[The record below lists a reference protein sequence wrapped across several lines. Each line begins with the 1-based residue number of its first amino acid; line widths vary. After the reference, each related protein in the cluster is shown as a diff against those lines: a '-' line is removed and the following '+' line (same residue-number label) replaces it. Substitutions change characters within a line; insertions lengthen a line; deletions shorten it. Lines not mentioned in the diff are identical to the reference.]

1 MSENNVMQ
9 VPNEDIFDPF
19 SRPKMSFKEHGPE
32 SNIHLKSDAQVP
44 TAPSH
49 DKTYLREIQTMLNA
63 ESGDKPLNP
72 KDFGVKEEDVVKDKS
87 FSTNGGVGVEA
98 RDVNADVNATIGVDK
113 VDKSVTVG
121 DNSTLT
127 INNDNSKT
135 VNKNRFDRGVAM
147 GDNVAQPSQQA
158 SADLSK

>member
-1 MSENNVMQ
+1 MSENNAVQ
-9 VPNEDIFDPF
+9 VPDEDISVVSPY
-19 SRPKMSFKEHGPE
+19 PE
-32 SNIHLKSDAQVP
+32 TQA
-44 TAPSH
+44 
-49 DKTYLREIQTMLNA
+49 M
-63 ESGDKPLNP
+63 LNP
-72 KDFGVKEEDVVKDKS
+72 KDFGVKKEDVVKDKS

-135 VNKNRFDRGVAM
+135 VNKNRFDKAIGM
-147 GDNVAQPSQQA
+147 QTPSGNIPQA
-158 SADLSK
+158 DAGLEK

>member
-9 VPNEDIFDPF
+9 VPNEDVFDPF
-19 SRPKMSFKEHGPE
+19 SRPKMSFKEHGSE
-32 SNIHLKSDAQVP
+32 GNTHHKSDALVP
-44 TAPSH
+44 TTPISADLYPE
-49 DKTYLREIQTMLNA
+49 TQEMLNSKWNI
-63 ESGDKPLNP
+63 EP
-72 KDFGVKEEDVVKDKS
+72 KDKS

-135 VNKNRFDRGVAM
+135 VNKNRFDRGMAI

>member
-1 MSENNVMQ
+1 MSDNMTVNVPDEDVSVISENTDSSKKQ
-9 VPNEDIFDPF
+9 GIL
-19 SRPKMSFKEHGPE
+19 SIKPE
-32 SNIHLKSDAQVP
+32 TEP
-44 TAPSH
+44 
-49 DKTYLREIQTMLNA
+49 
-63 ESGDKPLNP
+63 
-72 KDFGVKEEDVVKDKS
+72 KDKS

-135 VNKNRFDRGVAM
+135 VNKNRFDRGM
-147 GDNVAQPSQQA
+147 TMSDNVVQPSQQA

>member
-1 MSENNVMQ
+1 MSDNNNMPVQ
-9 VPNEDIFDPF
+9 VPDEDVSVVSPY
-19 SRPKMSFKEHGPE
+19 PE
-32 SNIHLKSDAQVP
+32 TQA
-44 TAPSH
+44 
-49 DKTYLREIQTMLNA
+49 MLNA
-63 ESGDKPLNP
+63 KFGDKPINP
-72 KDFGVKEEDVVKDKS
+72 EEFGAKEEDVVKDKS

-98 RDVNADVNATIGVDK
+98 RDVKATIGVDK

-135 VNKNRFDRGVAM
+135 INKNRFDRGMAM
-147 GDNVAQPSQQA
+147 SDNIAQPSQQA